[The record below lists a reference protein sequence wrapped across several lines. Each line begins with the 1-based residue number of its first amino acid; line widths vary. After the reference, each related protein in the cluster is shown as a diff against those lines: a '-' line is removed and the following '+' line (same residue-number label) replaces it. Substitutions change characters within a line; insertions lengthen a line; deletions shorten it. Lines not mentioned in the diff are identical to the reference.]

1 MVLLLVAQQGALV
14 HAAWHAGK
22 HTNERLDPVTGQ
34 ASHTPN
40 DSRIATGHG
49 NSDDAQASLCAFDLA
64 FGQMLGGAHGANAPA
79 ITAELPTASAT
90 YHFVPRCGS
99 DAVPEVS
106 RGPPALL

>member
-14 HAAWHAGK
+14 HAAWHASA
-22 HTNERLDPVTGQ
+22 RLDPVTGQ

-40 DSRIATGHG
+40 DSRIGNGRG

-64 FGQMLGGAHGANAPA
+64 FGQMLGGAHGANAPV

>member
-14 HAAWHAGK
+14 HAAWHASA
-22 HTNERLDPVTGQ
+22 RLDPVTGQ
-34 ASHTPN
+34 ASHTPK
-40 DSRIATGHG
+40 DSRIGHG
-49 NSDDAQASLCAFDLA
+49 RGNSDDDAQASLCAFDLA
-64 FGQMLGGAHGANAPA
+64 FGQMLGGAHGANAPV